1 MGCASSSELERSK
14 GELKRSQAEANAG
27 EARMNTALLLQLN
40 PEQVARVKAQA
51 VRLEAKAVAARSLPP
66 RLMAADTFRAEIAA
80 FQNAGDLAMLVA
92 GARVHLADAAVQAAA
107 MLALNSLMMGAK
119 NPNTSKIYALG
130 GLPLILDVLHAHE
143 MERAV
148 VEPACGALRNLTVVS
163 SDQAAICAKT
173 GEPSVISRLLNVAD
187 AFPGELAV
195 LEHVVAVLVSVMA
208 YNPNNTA
215 TIVVLGGMS
224 RLMEMMDRHPD
235 VSGLQE
241 SVCMALFNLTFAG
254 PAAQARLKAL
264 GVEERVRTA
273 MAAANATVDTKKW
286 GQKLL
291 DKLPAESASERE
303 KLGEP
308 HHPCSLIRN
317 LLSNSSFK
325 DRKCTLPKP
334 VMIIRMDTLIF
345 RQACKKCP
353 TQGNSTKSHNLR
365 GTAICT
371 VSDFLL
377 IF

>member
-1 MGCASSSELERSK
+1 MGCASSTELERSK
-14 GELKRSQAEANAG
+14 GELKRSKAEASAG
-27 EARMNTALLLQLN
+27 EARMNTALSLQLN

-51 VRLEAKAVAARSLPP
+51 VRLEAEAVAARSLPP

-80 FQNAGDLAMLVA
+80 FQKAGDLATLVA

-143 MERAV
+143 MERMV
-148 VEPACGALRNLTVVS
+148 VAPACGALRNLTVVS

-173 GEPSVISRLLNVAD
+173 GEPSGISRLLNAAD

-224 RLMEMMDRHPD
+224 RLMEMMERHPD
-235 VSGLQE
+235 ASSLQE

-273 MAAANATVDTKKW
+273 MTAANATVDTKKW

-291 DKLPAESASERE
+291 DKLPAESAFE
-303 KLGEP
+303 
-308 HHPCSLIRN
+308 
-317 LLSNSSFK
+317 
-325 DRKCTLPKP
+325 
-334 VMIIRMDTLIF
+334 
-345 RQACKKCP
+345 
-353 TQGNSTKSHNLR
+353 
-365 GTAICT
+365 
-371 VSDFLL
+371 
-377 IF
+377 